1 MYLPQR
7 LLLLASL
14 LHAFPG
20 YLQLLLQVDLGLQ
33 QLIHLHAETQA
44 GISMVT
50 RPKASPAEGCFLYPV
65 TPLPSLGTES
75 RQALDPK
82 DRARAS
88 LRVLMRCRYPCRGTV
103 IG

>member
-1 MYLPQR
+1 MYLPQS
-7 LLLLASL
+7 LLLLAPL
-14 LHAFPG
+14 LLTFPG

-44 GISMVT
+44 DISMVT
-50 RPKASPAEGCFLYPV
+50 RLKASPAEGCFLYPV

-75 RQALDPK
+75 RQVLGHK

-88 LRVLMRCRYPCRGTV
+88 LRVLTALLTPL
-103 IG
+103 